1 MSSPDSASSPPPET
15 NDPAPAAH
23 ADSFGLPQ
31 HPAESPVD
39 GTRVDDVPVELPTT
53 SRGLA
58 AEFWD
63 FIVHEKIWWMTPI
76 LVVLLAMVA
85 FILYAEASPVL
96 PFIYAL

>member
-1 MSSPDSASSPPPET
+1 MSSPD
-15 NDPAPAAH
+15 PAA
-23 ADSFGLPQ
+23 
-31 HPAESPVD
+31 SPSSSIEPTPPDVAAVD
-39 GTRVDDVPVELPTT
+39 EAPVELPTA
-53 SRGLA
+53 SQGLL

-63 FIVHEKIWWMTPI
+63 FIVHEKAWWMTPI